1 MSGEATSVINGV
13 LFDLD
18 DTLNDRPMSWVNF
31 AELLTRPPHDCLR
44 PCDAPGVHAAIL
56 AADCGGRRPKR
67 QLFEDLR
74 DRLPWRSSPTAEE
87 IEGIWR
93 EHFPRCTVL
102 RHGAAE
108 ALAVLRRRGIRTAV
122 VTNGRSDAQLAK
134 VDQMGIR
141 TLLDAVITSEAVG
154 ASKPDARIFEVALN
168 ALDLNAARSVFVGD
182 HPESDVVGPA
192 RVGLRTVWLDHGRE
206 WPIDFGL
213 PDRRIGTLA
222 DLEAVLTTMD
232 PSLAE
237 R

>member
-1 MSGEATSVINGV
+1 M
-13 LFDLD
+13 
-18 DTLNDRPMSWVNF
+18 
-31 AELLTRPPHDCLR
+31 
-44 PCDAPGVHAAIL
+44 
-56 AADCGGRRPKR
+56 
-67 QLFEDLR
+67 
-74 DRLPWRSSPTAEE
+74 
-87 IEGIWR
+87 
-93 EHFPRCTVL
+93 
-102 RHGAAE
+102 
-108 ALAVLRRRGIRTAV
+108 LRRRGIRTAV

-168 ALDLNAARSVFVGD
+168 ALDLSAARSVFVGD

-192 RVGLRTVWLDHGRE
+192 RVGMRTVWLDHGRE